1 MVGIGVSLF
10 LSPLAYFASSRAAEL
25 ACLLLYVSALRP
37 QTPEVEVSHFSGFTR
52 FCYLI
57 SPDMLSKLYIFK
69 LKYHE
74 IIIPLYF
81 CFFIDLKTAHKRCIS
96 LNTKILRSEWIYSTQ
111 L

>member
-1 MVGIGVSLF
+1 ML
-10 LSPLAYFASSRAAEL
+10 LKNASPLAYFASSRAAEREL
-25 ACLLLYVSALRP
+25 ACLLYVSALRP

-74 IIIPLYF
+74 IIIPLYYF
-81 CFFIDLKTAHKRCIS
+81 FFIDLTTAHKRCIS